1 MFQRI
6 SSGGVMRI
14 LFVAN
19 VWSIHA
25 ARWIS
30 QISDQ
35 NWNIHIFP
43 TRDLSINPIF
53 NNVVVHDINIRQIGL
68 PSRVRTPGANYIRAY
83 IRKVA
88 KKVNI
93 ELPGIT
99 RPDVPDIT
107 DFNAL
112 DVYSKIQGRRLAA
125 LIARIKPDII
135 HSLQFQ
141 FDSYPTLEAR
151 KIFGEKFP
159 TWIVA
164 NWGADIHYFGDFPD
178 HAKKIREVLAN
189 CDYYSCECY
198 RDSELARKFGFQGE
212 ILPII
217 PNTGGYNLRRIQE
230 LKQKGLTSER
240 KLIALKGYKDWVY
253 RGLVG
258 LEALGKLKNLLIER
272 DYKVCIYIGG
282 TVMKEKAEYLGVPF
296 EMIPYSPHEEILKL
310 HGHARISIGLSM
322 SDAVSTSFLEAL
334 VMGSFPI
341 QSNTSCADEWITNGE
356 TGFLVPPED
365 PILISEAIEEALT
378 NDYLVDHAA
387 IVNEQTIKN
396 RLDQM
401 KIKPTA
407 VKFYTDI
414 KLKRVI

>member
-1 MFQRI
+1 MN
-6 SSGGVMRI
+6 I

-43 TRDLSINPIF
+43 SRDLSINPLF
-53 NNVVVHDINIRQIGL
+53 TNVVIHDINKRPIGL
-68 PSRVRTPGANYIRAY
+68 DSSVKTPGSSYFRAI
-83 IRKVA
+83 IRKLA
-88 KKVNI
+88 NKVNI
-93 ELPGIT
+93 EIPNIT
-99 RPDVPDIT
+99 RPDVPEIT
-107 DFNAL
+107 DFQAL
-112 DVYSKIQGRRLAA
+112 DAYSKIQGRRLAT
-125 LIARIKPDII
+125 LISRIQPDII

-141 FDSYPTLEAR
+141 FDSYPALEAK
-151 KIFGEKFP
+151 KIIGEKFP

-164 NWGADIHYFGDFPD
+164 NWGADIHHFGDFPE
-178 HAKKIREVLAN
+178 HARKIREVLAS
-189 CDYYSCECY
+189 CDFYSCECY
-198 RDSELARKFGFQGE
+198 RDSELARKFGFKGE

-217 PNTGGYNLRRIQE
+217 PNTGGYNLETIME
-230 LKQKGLTSER
+230 FKQKGLPSER

-258 LEALGKLKNLLIER
+258 LEALGKIKNLLIEK
-272 DYKVCIYIGG
+272 DYKVCIYLGG
-282 TVMKEKAEYLGVPF
+282 TVMKEKAQELGIPF

-310 HGHARISIGLSM
+310 HGHSRISIGLSL

-341 QSNTSCADEWITNGE
+341 QSNTSCANEWVTNGE

-365 PILISEAIEEALT
+365 PIAVSEAIEAALT
-378 NDYLVDHAA
+378 NDFLVDHAA
-387 IVNEQTIKN
+387 MVNERTIKS

-401 KIKPTA
+401 RVKPTA

-414 KLKRVI
+414 YLMRKAK